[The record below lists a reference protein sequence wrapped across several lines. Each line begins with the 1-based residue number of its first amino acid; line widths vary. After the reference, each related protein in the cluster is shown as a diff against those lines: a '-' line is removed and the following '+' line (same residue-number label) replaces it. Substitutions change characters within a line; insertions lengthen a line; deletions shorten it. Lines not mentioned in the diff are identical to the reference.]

1 MRIWE
6 GCELICTAGGMG
18 MCYCSVLIS
27 KEQSDLSLMGETA
40 DCQSLQSKVVA
51 HRLLLEKFPSNA
63 QVGRKYQ
70 VALPGKALPL
80 HARDTLKF
88 DELMWESF
96 EKRHQPKQA
105 KMKMKQISN
114 SNNCRPSFHRTVS
127 FFAGPV
133 GHPVSPPFLPRF
145 SEASPSPLAAVHPGK
160 SQGLVKG

>member
-88 DELMWESF
+88 DELM
-96 EKRHQPKQA
+96 
-105 KMKMKQISN
+105 
-114 SNNCRPSFHRTVS
+114 
-127 FFAGPV
+127 
-133 GHPVSPPFLPRF
+133 
-145 SEASPSPLAAVHPGK
+145 
-160 SQGLVKG
+160 